1 MNNQIVNKKV
11 LSENEIVGNK
21 KLILNTLGFKSINAA
36 KKKYNLRR
44 NEIENSAMCNLLLIN
59 YNDDVREFNRKNLQ
73 KILRAKKRKDKRK
86 TIGLFNKLTNYV
98 VKQEV
103 KKEKSKKDIVLDKAN
118 ALQGYAVSK
127 VIQNTNNY
135 PLTEGFNLT
144 YKFIPFLRKSIQEL
158 GNINIEL

>member
-44 NEIENSAMCNLLLIN
+44 NEIENSAMYNLLLIN

-103 KKEKSKKDIVLDKAN
+103 KKEKTKKDIVLDEAN

-135 PLTEGFNLT
+135 PLTEGLNLT
-144 YKFIPFLRKSIQEL
+144 YKFIPFLRKSIK
-158 GNINIEL
+158 N